1 MTSTE
6 KRPTMQG
13 NWQESVEY
21 AGFYMRMV
29 AMVID
34 SAAILLPLSFLFAGL
49 YAFWWDGANFG
60 EREAALIMSAQDNPE
75 QAEAVIAQLIAEGK
89 LRRWLVENLIFTLS
103 SGGLIIAAWYYLS
116 ATPGKML
123 LGMKLVDAD
132 TGHAPSLRQ
141 NIVRYFGYFV
151 SMLPFM
157 LGFLFVAR
165 DGRKQG
171 WHDKMANTVV
181 VYKRS
186 LPADLAGLT
195 RSREDDG

>member
-1 MTSTE
+1 MTNPEQETAAG
-6 KRPTMQG
+6 K

-34 SAAILLPLSFLFAGL
+34 SVAIMLPLSFLFAGL
-49 YAFWWDGANFG
+49 YALWWGGANFG
-60 EREAALIMSAQDNPE
+60 EEEAALIMSAQGNPE
-75 QAEAVIAQLIAEGK
+75 QAQAVVAQLIGAGH
-89 LRRWLVENLIFTLS
+89 LRRWLLENLIFTLA

-132 TGHAPSLRQ
+132 TGHAPSIRQ
-141 NIVRYFGYFV
+141 NIIRYLGYFV
-151 SMLPFM
+151 SMLPCM
-157 LGFLFVAR
+157 LGFLFVAW
-165 DGRKQG
+165 DSRKQG

-186 LPADLAGLT
+186 LPAALADLT
-195 RSREDDG
+195 RSKEEA